1 MTSLVD
7 IFGSSAEVPWSF
19 RINEAVRETSEPPR
33 SYIFPCE
40 HVRTNSQQV
49 VQSEASELANLYEA
63 IRTSLLRT
71 HGSSEF
77 SSVLYA
83 TMMRGPLPSAAV
95 EETLRSCMNQPSV
108 FDSSKMVRLV
118 QVAEEARY
126 GGVMEIT
133 EALRMLVETVIS
145 QNVEENLLLI
155 QLRDLG
161 NEVLHLSGAICRVK
175 NASTYDVSLRYEN
188 ITSLYVA
195 NVGGPFKQI
204 DLKDELC
211 RYKASARAKKSVS
224 ATIVGFYRHI
234 FEQLCFAIS
243 DFTLDALGLARPE
256 LSSSVNV
263 QQFRGTNDSFWIT
276 LGASDEIREEK
287 FRSLMEV
294 KATSTVDSNVA
305 MAEAL
310 YVIVILHFL
319 LTGAPSGR

>member
-33 SYIFPCE
+33 SYIFPY
-40 HVRTNSQQV
+40 SQQV